1 MFTALSERL
10 TATLKRLTGRGVL
23 SEQDVTEALREIRRH
38 LLEADVS
45 FEVTTG
51 FVERVR
57 ERAVGVIA
65 VKSVSPGQQV
75 AKLVHD
81 ELARMLGASDED
93 LARKVG
99 AQHAAPLQF
108 APVGPTVILL
118 VGLQGSGKTTTA
130 AKLARRLKLEQKAP
144 GLVAADPYRP
154 AAGDQLRQLVEQV
167 GVQVF
172 PREQGA
178 GSGTV
183 LEVVQQAVREA
194 EKARCR
200 TVIVDT
206 AGRLQID
213 AELMDELKA
222 LRAATSPREVLLVAD
237 GMTGQDAVRIARGF
251 HEGVGLTGAILTKLD
266 GDARGGAALSIHGV
280 TGVPIKFIGTG
291 ENVGAQHAA
300 PLLEPFDP
308 VRMAGRILGQGDV
321 VALVE
326 KAAATID
333 AEAAERLEKKARSKQ
348 GMDLAD
354 FLVALKQM
362 QAMGPIKQVLGLL
375 PGVNARALKA
385 VNADDKRLKHVEAIV
400 LSMTPDERTD
410 PSILT
415 GSRRLRIAKG
425 AGRTVQEV
433 NRLLEQFQ
441 QMRKLLK
448 RTWARYGNSH
458 SAAARGTE
466 GAELLPDR
474 RRGFALSPRR
484 AVRRDLGPLQPAHQ
498 SRRHPRGCGASAR
511 LARQGGPPDRHGP
524 LAAEEGGSAGQTTRV
539 VGRVRKPH
547 GQRGE
552 VAVFPLVENPGAVFT
567 PKARLLVVNEER
579 QVVAGPLVV
588 ARRRAY
594 HREWLL
600 SFVGV
605 KSRADVEPWRE
616 HFVAVEETDADD

>member
-154 AAGDQLRQLVEQV
+154 AAGEQLRQLGEQV
-167 GVQVF
+167 GVPVF
-172 PREQGA
+172 GKRETLKDSLTVA
-178 GSGTV
+178 GN
-183 LEVVQQAVREA
+183 VVDLVRDALREA

-251 HEGVGLTGAILTKLD
+251 QEGVGLTGAILTKLD

-308 VRMAGRILGQGDV
+308 VRIAGRILGQGDV

-326 KAAATID
+326 QAAAGID
-333 AEAAERLEKKARSKQ
+333 AEAAQRLERKVRSKQ

-375 PGVNARALKA
+375 PGVNAQALRA

-400 LSMTPDERTD
+400 LSMTPGERGD

-415 GSRRLRIAKG
+415 GSRRLRIAQG

-448 RTWARYGNSH
+448 RT
-458 SAAARGTE
+458 
-466 GAELLPDR
+466 
-474 RRGFALSPRR
+474 
-484 AVRRDLGPLQPAHQ
+484 
-498 SRRHPRGCGASAR
+498 
-511 LARQGGPPDRHGP
+511 
-524 LAAEEGGSAGQTTRV
+524 
-539 VGRVRKPH
+539 
-547 GQRGE
+547 
-552 VAVFPLVENPGAVFT
+552 
-567 PKARLLVVNEER
+567 
-579 QVVAGPLVV
+579 
-588 ARRRAY
+588 
-594 HREWLL
+594 
-600 SFVGV
+600 
-605 KSRADVEPWRE
+605 
-616 HFVAVEETDADD
+616 

>member
-10 TATLKRLTGRGVL
+10 TAALKRLTGRGVL

-57 ERAVGVIA
+57 ERATGALA
-65 VKSVSPGQQV
+65 VTTVSPGQQV
-75 AKLVHD
+75 VKLVHD
-81 ELARMLGASDED
+81 GIAALLGGTKRGLDFAS
-93 LARKVG
+93 
-99 AQHAAPLQF
+99 
-108 APVGPTVILL
+108 VGPTVILL
-118 VGLQGSGKTTTA
+118 VGLQGSGKTSTA

-154 AAGDQLRQLVEQV
+154 AAAEQLRQLGEQV
-167 GVQVF
+167 GVPVF
-172 PREQGA
+172 GKRETLKDSLSVA
-178 GSGTV
+178 GN
-183 LEVVQQAVREA
+183 VVELVRDALREA
-194 EKARCR
+194 ERARCR

-222 LRAATSPREVLLVAD
+222 LRAATSPREVLLVVD

-251 HEGVGLTGAILTKLD
+251 QEGVGLTGAILTKLD

-280 TGVPIKFIGTG
+280 TGVPIKYIGVG
-291 ENVGAQHAA
+291 EKPEA
-300 PLLEPFDP
+300 LEPFNP
-308 VRMAGRILGQGDV
+308 AQVAGRILGQGDI

-326 KAAATID
+326 KAAATMD
-333 AEAAERLEKKARSKQ
+333 AEATQRLERKARSKQ

-375 PGVNARALKA
+375 PGVNAQALKA
-385 VNADDKRLKHVEAIV
+385 VNADDRRLKHVEAIV
-400 LSMTPDERTD
+400 LSMTPGERAD
-410 PSILT
+410 PSVLT

-448 RTWARYGNSH
+448 RT
-458 SAAARGTE
+458 
-466 GAELLPDR
+466 
-474 RRGFALSPRR
+474 
-484 AVRRDLGPLQPAHQ
+484 
-498 SRRHPRGCGASAR
+498 
-511 LARQGGPPDRHGP
+511 
-524 LAAEEGGSAGQTTRV
+524 
-539 VGRVRKPH
+539 
-547 GQRGE
+547 
-552 VAVFPLVENPGAVFT
+552 
-567 PKARLLVVNEER
+567 
-579 QVVAGPLVV
+579 
-588 ARRRAY
+588 
-594 HREWLL
+594 
-600 SFVGV
+600 
-605 KSRADVEPWRE
+605 
-616 HFVAVEETDADD
+616 

>member
-81 ELARMLGASDED
+81 EIAALLGGTKRTLDFAS
-93 LARKVG
+93 
-99 AQHAAPLQF
+99 
-108 APVGPTVILL
+108 VGPTVILL

-154 AAGDQLRQLVEQV
+154 AAGEQLRQLGEQV
-167 GVQVF
+167 GVPVF
-172 PREQGA
+172 GRASDGSVGVGA
-178 GSGTV
+178 QHAAPLRSPTDVVG
-183 LEVVQQAVREA
+183 LVQQAVREA

-280 TGVPIKFIGTG
+280 TGVPIKYVGVG
-291 ENVGAQHAA
+291 EKPDALA
-300 PLLEPFDP
+300 PFDP
-308 VRMAGRILGQGDV
+308 ARMAGRILGQGDV

-326 KAAATID
+326 KAAASVD
-333 AEAAERLEKKARSKQ
+333 AEAATRLEQKVRSKK
-348 GMDLAD
+348 GMDLQD

-362 QAMGPIKQVLGLL
+362 QQMGPLKQVLGLL
-375 PGVNARALKA
+375 PGVNAKALQG
-385 VNADDKRLKHVEAIV
+385 VSMDDKRLKHVEAIV
-400 LSMTPDERTD
+400 LSMPPADRAD
-410 PSILT
+410 PSVLS
-415 GSRRLRIAKG
+415 GSRKQRIAKG
-425 AGRTVQEV
+425 SGRSVQEV

-441 QMRKLLK
+441 QMRKMSKFIK
-448 RTWARYGNSH
+448 RM
-458 SAAARGTE
+458 
-466 GAELLPDR
+466 
-474 RRGFALSPRR
+474 
-484 AVRRDLGPLQPAHQ
+484 
-498 SRRHPRGCGASAR
+498 
-511 LARQGGPPDRHGP
+511 
-524 LAAEEGGSAGQTTRV
+524 
-539 VGRVRKPH
+539 
-547 GQRGE
+547 
-552 VAVFPLVENPGAVFT
+552 
-567 PKARLLVVNEER
+567 
-579 QVVAGPLVV
+579 
-588 ARRRAY
+588 
-594 HREWLL
+594 
-600 SFVGV
+600 
-605 KSRADVEPWRE
+605 
-616 HFVAVEETDADD
+616 

>member
-10 TATLKRLTGRGVL
+10 TATLKRLSGRGVL

-154 AAGDQLRQLVEQV
+154 AALEQLRQLGEQV
-167 GVQVF
+167 GVPVF
-172 PREQGA
+172 GPGSDGSVGVGA
-178 GSGTV
+178 QHAAPLRSPTGVVG
-183 LEVVQQAVREA
+183 LVQQAVREA

-213 AELMDELKA
+213 AELMDELKT

-280 TGVPIKFIGTG
+280 TGVPIKYVGVG
-291 ENVGAQHAA
+291 EKPEA
-300 PLLEPFDP
+300 LEPFDP
-308 VRMAGRILGQGDV
+308 VQVAGRILGQGDV

-326 KAAATID
+326 KAAATMD
-333 AEAAERLEKKARSKQ
+333 ADAAQRLERKVRSKR

-362 QAMGPIKQVLGLL
+362 QAMGPLKQVLGLL
-375 PGVNARALKA
+375 PGVNAQALKQ
-385 VNADDKRLKHVEAIV
+385 VGADDKRLKHVEAIE
-400 LSMTPDERTD
+400 LAMTPEERTD

-425 AGRTVQEV
+425 AGRPVQEV

-441 QMRKLLK
+441 HMRKFLK
-448 RTWARYGNSH
+448 RT
-458 SAAARGTE
+458 
-466 GAELLPDR
+466 
-474 RRGFALSPRR
+474 
-484 AVRRDLGPLQPAHQ
+484 
-498 SRRHPRGCGASAR
+498 
-511 LARQGGPPDRHGP
+511 
-524 LAAEEGGSAGQTTRV
+524 
-539 VGRVRKPH
+539 
-547 GQRGE
+547 
-552 VAVFPLVENPGAVFT
+552 
-567 PKARLLVVNEER
+567 
-579 QVVAGPLVV
+579 
-588 ARRRAY
+588 
-594 HREWLL
+594 
-600 SFVGV
+600 
-605 KSRADVEPWRE
+605 
-616 HFVAVEETDADD
+616 

>member
-81 ELARMLGASDED
+81 EIAALLGGTKWTLD
-93 LARKVG
+93 
-99 AQHAAPLQF
+99 F

-154 AAGDQLRQLVEQV
+154 AAVEQLRQLGEQI
-167 GVQVF
+167 GVPVF
-172 PREQGA
+172 GKRETGN
-178 GSGTV
+178 
-183 LEVVQQAVREA
+183 VVDLVREALREA

-280 TGVPIKFIGTG
+280 TGVPIKYVGVG
-291 ENVGAQHAA
+291 EKPDA
-300 PLLEPFDP
+300 LEPFNP
-308 VRMAGRILGQGDV
+308 VQVAGRILGQGDV

-326 KAAATID
+326 KAAATMD
-333 AEAAERLEKKARSKQ
+333 AEATQRLERKARSKR

-375 PGVNARALKA
+375 PGVNAQALKA
-385 VNADDKRLKHVEAIV
+385 VSADDKRPKHVEAIV
-400 LSMTPDERTD
+400 LSMTPDERAD

-448 RTWARYGNSH
+448 RT
-458 SAAARGTE
+458 
-466 GAELLPDR
+466 
-474 RRGFALSPRR
+474 
-484 AVRRDLGPLQPAHQ
+484 
-498 SRRHPRGCGASAR
+498 
-511 LARQGGPPDRHGP
+511 
-524 LAAEEGGSAGQTTRV
+524 
-539 VGRVRKPH
+539 
-547 GQRGE
+547 
-552 VAVFPLVENPGAVFT
+552 
-567 PKARLLVVNEER
+567 
-579 QVVAGPLVV
+579 
-588 ARRRAY
+588 
-594 HREWLL
+594 
-600 SFVGV
+600 
-605 KSRADVEPWRE
+605 
-616 HFVAVEETDADD
+616 

>member
-81 ELARMLGASDED
+81 EIAALLGGTKRTLD
-93 LARKVG
+93 
-99 AQHAAPLQF
+99 F

-154 AAGDQLRQLVEQV
+154 AAGEQLRQLGEQV

-251 HEGVGLTGAILTKLD
+251 QEGVGLTGAILTKLD

-280 TGVPIKFIGTG
+280 TGVPIKFIGVG
-291 ENVGAQHAA
+291 EHVGAQHAA
-300 PLLEPFDP
+300 PQLEPFDP
-308 VRMAGRILGQGDV
+308 VRMAGRILGQVDV

-326 KAAATID
+326 KAAATMD
-333 AEAAERLEKKARSKQ
+333 AEAAQRLERKARSKR

-375 PGVNARALKA
+375 PGVNAQALKA

-400 LSMTPDERTD
+400 LSMTPDERAD

-415 GSRRLRIAKG
+415 GSRRLRNAKG

-448 RTWARYGNSH
+448 RT
-458 SAAARGTE
+458 
-466 GAELLPDR
+466 
-474 RRGFALSPRR
+474 
-484 AVRRDLGPLQPAHQ
+484 
-498 SRRHPRGCGASAR
+498 
-511 LARQGGPPDRHGP
+511 
-524 LAAEEGGSAGQTTRV
+524 
-539 VGRVRKPH
+539 
-547 GQRGE
+547 
-552 VAVFPLVENPGAVFT
+552 
-567 PKARLLVVNEER
+567 
-579 QVVAGPLVV
+579 
-588 ARRRAY
+588 
-594 HREWLL
+594 
-600 SFVGV
+600 
-605 KSRADVEPWRE
+605 
-616 HFVAVEETDADD
+616 

>member
-10 TATLKRLTGRGVL
+10 TAALKRLTGRGVL

-45 FEVTTG
+45 FEVTRG

-57 ERAVGVIA
+57 ERAIGAIA
-65 VKSVSPGQQV
+65 VSTVSPGQQV
-75 AKLVHD
+75 VKLVHD
-81 ELARMLGASDED
+81 EIAALLGGTKRGLDFAS
-93 LARKVG
+93 
-99 AQHAAPLQF
+99 
-108 APVGPTVILL
+108 VGPTVILL

-144 GLVAADPYRP
+144 GLVAADLSRP
-154 AAGDQLRQLVEQV
+154 AAREQLQQLGAQV
-167 GVQVF
+167 GVPVF
-172 PREQGA
+172 PRERGA
-178 GSGTV
+178 GSSTV
-183 LEVVQQAVREA
+183 LESVKRAVREA

-213 AELMDELKA
+213 TELMDELKA

-251 HEGVGLTGAILTKLD
+251 QEGVGLTGAILTKLD
-266 GDARGGAALSIHGV
+266 GDARGGAALSIHGE
-280 TGVPIKFIGTG
+280 TGVPIKFIGIG
-291 ENVGAQHAA
+291 ENVGAQHAP

-308 VRMAGRILGQGDV
+308 VRIAGRILGQGDV

-333 AEAAERLEKKARSKQ
+333 ADAAQRLEKKARSKQ

-375 PGVNARALKA
+375 PGVNARVLKA
-385 VNADDKRLKHVEAIV
+385 VDADDKRVKHVEAVV
-400 LSMTPDERTD
+400 LSMTPGERSD

-433 NRLLEQFQ
+433 NRLLDQFQ

-448 RTWARYGNSH
+448 RT
-458 SAAARGTE
+458 
-466 GAELLPDR
+466 
-474 RRGFALSPRR
+474 
-484 AVRRDLGPLQPAHQ
+484 
-498 SRRHPRGCGASAR
+498 
-511 LARQGGPPDRHGP
+511 
-524 LAAEEGGSAGQTTRV
+524 
-539 VGRVRKPH
+539 
-547 GQRGE
+547 
-552 VAVFPLVENPGAVFT
+552 
-567 PKARLLVVNEER
+567 
-579 QVVAGPLVV
+579 
-588 ARRRAY
+588 
-594 HREWLL
+594 
-600 SFVGV
+600 
-605 KSRADVEPWRE
+605 
-616 HFVAVEETDADD
+616 